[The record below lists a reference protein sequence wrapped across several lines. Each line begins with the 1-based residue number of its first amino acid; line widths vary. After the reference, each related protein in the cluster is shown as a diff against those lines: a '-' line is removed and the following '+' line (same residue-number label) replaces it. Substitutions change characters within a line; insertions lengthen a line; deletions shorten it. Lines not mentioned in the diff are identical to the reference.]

1 MLPHTVPNQILRF
14 YDAKRRVLAEMAPP
28 DARFGWPKRNGFVQP
43 LVDAESLRGLDR
55 FDHVQ
60 VRWSSPMAACVQ
72 DDGGVTVELGGS
84 DGSFVRARYVVGCDG
99 GRSMTRGMMG
109 VSFDGTTSATRWL
122 VVDIANDPLGHPN
135 SEVGADPER
144 PYASISIAHGIR
156 RFEFMIHADET
167 DEQAEDPAFLTR
179 MLARMVPHPERV
191 EVIRRRVY
199 THHSR
204 IAGSFRSGRLLLAG
218 DAAHL
223 MPVWQGQGY
232 NSGIRD
238 AANLGWKLAAVV
250 NGRAGETL
258 LDSYDVERRKHA
270 RAMIDLSTMVGRVIS
285 PTNRRVAG
293 ARDLLIRSASIVP
306 TLKRYVL
313 EMRFK
318 PMPRY
323 EQGAV
328 VHSTPAASS
337 PAGTLFIQPRVDTR
351 TQQNVLLDDVLGT
364 WFAVACWNNNPR
376 KILGEQAFA
385 DWKALGAKFVA
396 LRPATQL
403 HWTGQDDPDVVI
415 VGDRCGD
422 LKAWFDTHPESVVFL
437 RPDRCIAGACI
448 AQRSPEL
455 SAALIDALSLT
466 PEGVKTTVPLAL
478 CCMSH
483 SPLLNLPGPPR
494 SLLDEVEAEIARA
507 RAFVADYDPEL
518 VVIFSPDHY
527 NGFFYKVM
535 PPFCIGMRASG
546 VGDYG
551 THAGPLEVAED
562 LALDCATAVLDAGV
576 DVAVSAGMD
585 VDHGTVQPLEKLCGS
600 ATAVPVIPIFVN
612 AIAVP
617 LGPLHRCRA
626 LGTAVGNFVG
636 KLDKRVLL
644 VGSGGLSHSPRCPP
658 WPRPRRRC
666 WNASCRAGR

>member
-1 MLPHTVPNQILRF
+1 MVEGDGAGVEDFDVVVIGAGPVGLTLANILGLQGVRTLVVEERASLIDYPRGVGLDDESLRTFQAIGLVEQVLPHTVPNQILRF

-43 LVDAESLRGLDR
+43 LVDAELLRGLDR

-60 VRWSSPMAACVQ
+60 VRWSSPMAACAQ
-72 DDGGVTVELGGS
+72 DDGGVTVELGGEAMA
-84 DGSFVRARYVVGCDG
+84 GFVRARYVVGCDG
-99 GRSMTRGMMG
+99 GRSKTRGVMG

-122 VVDIANDPLGHPN
+122 VVDVANDPLGHPN

-179 MLARMVPHPERV
+179 MLARMVPRPDRV

-204 IAGSFRSGRLLLAG
+204 IAGSFRNGRLLLAG

-250 NGRAGETL
+250 NGRAGEAL

-285 PTNRRVAG
+285 PTNRRVAS
-293 ARDLLIRSASIVP
+293 ARDLLIRSASVLP

-328 VHSTPAASS
+328 VHSVAAADS

-364 WFAVACWNNNPR
+364 WFAVLCWNNNPR
-376 KILGEQAFA
+376 RILGELAFA
-385 DWKALGAKFVA
+385 DWKVLGAKFVA

-403 HWTGQDDPDVVI
+403 HWVDQDDPDVLI

-448 AQRSPEL
+448 AQRSPDL
-455 SAALIDALSLT
+455 SAALLERLALT
-466 PEGVKTTVPLAL
+466 PQGGEVDRATGSVLYVPQPA
-478 CCMSH
+478 
-483 SPLLNLPGPPR
+483 
-494 SLLDEVEAEIARA
+494 AE
-507 RAFVADYDPEL
+507 
-518 VVIFSPDHY
+518 S
-527 NGFFYKVM
+527 
-535 PPFCIGMRASG
+535 SG
-546 VGDYG
+546 
-551 THAGPLEVAED
+551 AAAE
-562 LALDCATAVLDAGV
+562 
-576 DVAVSAGMD
+576 SA
-585 VDHGTVQPLEKLCGS
+585 
-600 ATAVPVIPIFVN
+600 
-612 AIAVP
+612 
-617 LGPLHRCRA
+617 
-626 LGTAVGNFVG
+626 
-636 KLDKRVLL
+636 
-644 VGSGGLSHSPRCPP
+644 
-658 WPRPRRRC
+658 
-666 WNASCRAGR
+666 